1 MAVTNTLDANVEID
15 PTLGYPIFD
24 ADEHYYEVDDTFTRF
39 GDEQV
44 RRHVRWVQEG
54 KRRHLMFGNRLS
66 TGVPNP
72 TFNPIAKPGAFHD
85 ELKHLEV
92 GGRPTGSDY
101 GKLVPLPEEYRNR
114 ELRLQRLDE
123 HGVDKVMLFPTLG
136 QCVEHLMYDD
146 VDMMYRVFRSF
157 NRWLDDQW
165 GFNYQDRIYAPP
177 VIPMLDIDR
186 AVTELEQVMA
196 DGARWVCLR
205 PGPLYGRSPA
215 DPYFDPFWA
224 RVNEAGIT
232 VGYHAIGGPS
242 PYDDMYNDAWCRPAS
257 GDKAYTSNL
266 RQAVFP
272 GEKPIMDTITSLVLG
287 CTFQRFPNVRIASI
301 EMGCTWVHYFMHLLD
316 HAGGLLDRK
325 VEAFGHKITER
336 PSEVFKRHVWISPF
350 PEEDVVGLANLIGV
364 DHVLMGSDWPH
375 PEGNHYPAEYAECLT
390 GLDDDQI
397 RKIMRENALSLI
409 APAS

>member
-1 MAVTNTLDANVEID
+1 MTNTATTIDTVGID
-15 PTLGYPIFD
+15 PKLGYPIFD
-24 ADEHYYEVDDTFTRF
+24 ADEHYYEVEDTFTRF
-39 GDEQV
+39 GDEKV

-54 KRRHLMFGNRLS
+54 KRRHIMFGNRMS

-101 GKLVPLPEEYRNR
+101 GKLEPLPEEYRTR

-146 VDMMYRVFRSF
+146 VDMMYRIFRSF

-186 AVTELEQVMA
+186 AIVELEQVLA

-224 RVNEAGIT
+224 RVNEAGVT

-242 PYDDMYNDAWCRPAS
+242 PYDDMYADAWCRPAAE
-257 GDKAYTSNL
+257 DKAYTANL

-301 EMGCTWVHYFMHLLD
+301 EMGCTWVQYFMHLLD

-325 VEAFGHKITER
+325 VEAFGHRITER
-336 PSEVFKRHVWISPF
+336 PSDVFKRHVWISPF
-350 PEEDVVGLANLIGV
+350 PEEDVVGLARLVGV

-375 PEGNHYPAEYAECLT
+375 PEGNHVPIEYAECLE
-390 GLDDDQI
+390 GMDAADV

-409 APAS
+409 ASPA

>member
-1 MAVTNTLDANVEID
+1 MTVTASTGNGTKLD
-15 PTLGYPIFD
+15 YPIFD

-39 GDEQV
+39 GDEKV

-85 ELKHLEV
+85 ELRHLEV
-92 GGRPTGSDY
+92 GGRPTGRDY
-101 GKLVPLPEEYRNR
+101 GELEPLPEEYRNR
-114 ELRLQRLDE
+114 DLRLQRLDE
-123 HGVDKVMLFPTLG
+123 QGVDKVMLFPTLG

-146 VDMMYRVFRSF
+146 VDMMYRIFRSF

-165 GFNYQDRIYAPP
+165 GFNFEDRIYAPP
-177 VIPMLDIDR
+177 IIPMLDIDR
-186 AVTELEQVMA
+186 AVIELEQVLA

-232 VGYHAIGGPS
+232 VGYHAIGGAS
-242 PYDDMYNDAWCRPAS
+242 PYDDMYADAWCRPGS
-257 GDKAYTSNL
+257 EDKSYNANL
-266 RQAVFP
+266 RQALFP
-272 GEKPIMDTITSLVLG
+272 GERPIMDTITSLVLG

-301 EMGCTWVHYFMHLLD
+301 EMGCTWVPYFLHSLD

-325 VEAFGHKITER
+325 VEAFGHKVSER

-350 PEEDVVGLANLIGV
+350 PEEDVVGLAELIGI
-364 DHVLMGSDWPH
+364 DKVLMGSDWPH
-375 PEGNHYPAEYAECLT
+375 PEGNHYPAEYAECLD
-390 GLDDDQI
+390 GLDDASI
-397 RKIMRENALSLI
+397 RRIMRENALSLI
-409 APAS
+409 ASPT